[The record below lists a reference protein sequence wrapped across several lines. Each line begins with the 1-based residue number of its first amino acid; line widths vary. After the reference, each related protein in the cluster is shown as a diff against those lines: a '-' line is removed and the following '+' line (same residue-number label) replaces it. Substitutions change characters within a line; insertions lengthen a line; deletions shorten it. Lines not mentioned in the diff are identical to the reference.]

1 MQIKLY
7 NSFSKQIEV
16 LKPIGDN
23 INNHTIRIYSCGPTV
38 YNYAHIG
45 NLRSFLAVDLMQR
58 VIRTLGEFDV
68 KWVMN
73 ITDID
78 DKTIKGAAIGG
89 DGWRTEMGKQT
100 ADSKVN
106 LKKFTEFYA
115 KEFLNDIGAVGIK
128 KEHFYEIPR
137 ATNYIAEMQDLVRK
151 IFENGFAYVSDGSV
165 YFSISKWREKAKYG
179 YLKKIDFENFVVG
192 ERVDSDEYEKEEAF
206 DFVLWKYKKEG
217 EPFWEFEL
225 DGQNC
230 DGRPGWHLECS
241 AMEKHILGLPFEIHT
256 GGVDLCFPH
265 HEDEI
270 AQSTAGYGIEPT
282 QYWCHNEFLEV
293 EGKKMSKSLGNF
305 YTIKD
310 LVENGIDP
318 KDVRFAMLSAHYR
331 SIYNFTFADIDSSRV
346 GRLRIQNY
354 IYSLWD
360 FSLNNNIATF
370 ERGSFQDYKSKLSS
384 NPFFKLRERSARNSL
399 KVDPKNH
406 IDFFINDVWDSL
418 CNDFHTP
425 NALAATFIII
435 NEVNI
440 LELSEKEINKLKQF
454 FEFFN
459 QIFDVF
465 ELTPTKEVS
474 LEIPEEVELL
484 AKERFEAKL
493 AKNWALSDKLRAD
506 VDALGFIIKDSKDGY
521 TIEKK

>member
-7 NSFSKQIEV
+7 NSISKQIED
-16 LKPIGDN
+16 LKPINDN
-23 INNHTIRIYSCGPTV
+23 NTIRIYSCGPTV

-58 VIRTLGEFDV
+58 VIKTLGEFDV

-89 DGWRTEMGKQT
+89 DGWLPEMGEQT
-100 ADSKVN
+100 SESKEN

-115 KEFLNDIGAVGIK
+115 KEFLADIGAVRIK
-128 KEHFYEIPR
+128 KEHFFEIPR

-206 DFVLWKYKKEG
+206 DFVLWKFKKEG

-310 LVENGIDP
+310 LVEKGIDP

-331 SIYNFTFADIDSSRV
+331 SIYNFTFADIESSRK
-346 GRLRIQNY
+346 GRIRIQEY
-354 IYSLWD
+354 IYSVWD
-360 FSLNNNIATF
+360 KLGDKFAKSVI
-370 ERGSFQDYKSKLSS
+370 DYTTEIGKLI
-384 NPFFKLRERSARNSL
+384 L
-399 KVDPKNH
+399 
-406 IDFFINDVWDSL
+406 DVWENL
-418 CNDFHTP
+418 TNDFHTP
-425 NALAATFIII
+425 KGLAATYKII
-435 NEVNI
+435 NNVKVS
-440 LELSEKEINKLKQF
+440 ELSESDLLNLAGF
-454 FEFFN
+454 FVKFN
-459 QIFDVF
+459 TIFDVF
-465 ELTPTKEVS
+465 ELTTTPEVK
-474 LEIPEEVELL
+474 LEIPAEVEKM
-484 AKERFEAKL
+484 AKERIEAKL
-493 AKNWALSDKLRAD
+493 AKNWALSDKLRAN
-506 VDALGFIIKDSKDGY
+506 VDALGYIIKDSKDGY

>member
-7 NSFSKQIEV
+7 NSISKQIEV

-128 KEHFYEIPR
+128 KEDFYEIPR

-206 DFVLWKYKKEG
+206 DFVLWKFKKEG
-217 EPFWEFEL
+217 EPYWEFEL

-310 LVENGIDP
+310 LVEKGIDP

-331 SIYNFTFADIDSSRV
+331 SIYNFTFADVESSRK
-346 GRLRIQNY
+346 GRIRIQEY
-354 IYSLWD
+354 IYSVWD
-360 FSLNNNIATF
+360 KLDGNEVNSEI
-370 ERGSFQDYKSKLSS
+370 DYTTVIGKLI
-384 NPFFKLRERSARNSL
+384 L
-399 KVDPKNH
+399 
-406 IDFFINDVWDSL
+406 DVWENFT
-418 CNDFHTP
+418 NDFHTP
-425 NALAATFIII
+425 KGLAATYKII
-435 NEVNI
+435 NNVKVN
-440 LELSEKEINKLKQF
+440 ELSESDLLNLAGF
-454 FEFFN
+454 FVKFN
-459 QIFDVF
+459 AIFGVF
-465 ELTPTKEVS
+465 ELTTTPEVK
-474 LEIPEEVELL
+474 LEIPVEVELL

-493 AKNWALSDKLRAD
+493 GKNWALSDKLRAD
-506 VDALGFIIKDSKDGY
+506 VDALGFIIKDSKEGY
-521 TIEKK
+521 TVEKK

>member
-1 MQIKLY
+1 MILIDFIFIFLREFLLNTTMQIKLY
-7 NSFSKQIEV
+7 NSISKQIEV
-16 LKPIGDN
+16 LKPIGNDN
-23 INNHTIRIYSCGPTV
+23 NNNTIRIYSCGPTV

-58 VIRTLGEFDV
+58 VIKTLGEFDV

-89 DGWRTEMGKQT
+89 DGWLPEMGEQT
-100 ADSKVN
+100 TDTKEN

-115 KEFLNDIGAVGIK
+115 NEFLNDIGAVGIK
-128 KEHFYEIPR
+128 KDHFFEIPR
-137 ATNYIAEMQDLVRK
+137 ATHYIAEMQDLVRK
-151 IFENGFAYVSDGSV
+151 IFDNGFAYVSDGSV

-206 DFVLWKYKKEG
+206 DFVLWKFKKEG

-282 QYWCHNEFLEV
+282 EYWCHNEFLEV

-310 LVENGIDP
+310 LVEKGIDP

-331 SIYNFTFADIDSSRV
+331 SIYNFTFADIESSRK
-346 GRLRIQNY
+346 GRIRIQEY
-354 IYSLWD
+354 IYSVWD
-360 FSLNNNIATF
+360 KLGDKFANAEI
-370 ERGSFQDYKSKLSS
+370 DYNTENGKLI
-384 NPFFKLRERSARNSL
+384 L
-399 KVDPKNH
+399 
-406 IDFFINDVWDSL
+406 DVWENL
-418 CNDFHTP
+418 TNDFHTP
-425 NALAATFIII
+425 KGLAATYKII
-435 NEVNI
+435 NNVKVS
-440 LELSEKEINKLKQF
+440 ELSESDLLNLAGF
-454 FEFFN
+454 FVKFSA
-459 QIFDVF
+459 IFDVF
-465 ELTPTKEVS
+465 ELTITTEVK
-474 LEIPEEVELL
+474 LEIPEEVEKL

-506 VDALGFIIKDSKDGY
+506 VDAIGYIIKDSKDSY

>member
-7 NSFSKQIEV
+7 NSISKQIEV

-206 DFVLWKYKKEG
+206 DFVLWKFKKEG
-217 EPFWEFEL
+217 EPYWEFEL

-310 LVENGIDP
+310 LVEKGIDP

-331 SIYNFTFADIDSSRV
+331 SIYNFTFADVESSRK
-346 GRLRIQNY
+346 GRIRIQEY
-354 IYSLWD
+354 IYSVWD
-360 FSLNNNIATF
+360 KLDGNEVNSEI
-370 ERGSFQDYKSKLSS
+370 DYTTVIGKLI
-384 NPFFKLRERSARNSL
+384 L
-399 KVDPKNH
+399 
-406 IDFFINDVWDSL
+406 DVWENL
-418 CNDFHTP
+418 TNDFHTP
-425 NALAATFIII
+425 KGLAATYKII
-435 NEVNI
+435 NNVKVS
-440 LELSEKEINKLKQF
+440 ELSEIDLLNLAGF
-454 FEFFN
+454 FVKFN
-459 QIFDVF
+459 AIFGVF
-465 ELTPTKEVS
+465 ELTTTPEVK
-474 LEIPEEVELL
+474 LEIPAEVELL

-493 AKNWALSDKLRAD
+493 GKNWALS
-506 VDALGFIIKDSKDGY
+506 
-521 TIEKK
+521 

>member
-7 NSFSKQIEV
+7 NSISKQIEE
-16 LKPIGDN
+16 LKPIVN
-23 INNHTIRIYSCGPTV
+23 ENNDSNTIRIYSCGPTV

-58 VIRTLGEFDV
+58 VIKTLGEFDV

-78 DKTIKGAAIGG
+78 DKTIKGSAIGG
-89 DGWRTEMGKQT
+89 EGWLTEMGEKTQD
-100 ADSKVN
+100 AKEN
-106 LKKFTEFYA
+106 LKRFTEFYA
-115 KEFLNDIGAVGIK
+115 KEFLADIGAVGINSK
-128 KEHFYEIPR
+128 DFYEIPR

-151 IFENGFAYVSDGSV
+151 IFNNGFAYVSEGSV

-217 EPFWEFEL
+217 EPYWEFEL

-282 QYWCHNEFLEV
+282 KYWCHNEFLEV

-305 YTIKD
+305 YTLND
-310 LVENGIDP
+310 LKAKGINP
-318 KDVRFAMLSAHYR
+318 KDIRFAMLSAHYR
-331 SIYNFTFADIDSSRV
+331 SIYNFTFADIESSRK
-346 GRLRIQNY
+346 GRIRIQEY
-354 IYSLWD
+354 IYSVWD
-360 FSLNNNIATF
+360 KLGSNFSNSEINYTSEI
-370 ERGSFQDYKSKLSS
+370 GKLI
-384 NPFFKLRERSARNSL
+384 L
-399 KVDPKNH
+399 
-406 IDFFINDVWDSL
+406 DVWDNL
-418 CNDFHTP
+418 TNDFHTP
-425 NALAATFIII
+425 KGIAATFKII
-435 NEVNI
+435 NNVKVS
-440 LELSEKEINKLKQF
+440 ELSENELNQLSHFFVQF
-454 FEFFN
+454 N
-459 QIFDVF
+459 AIFDVF
-465 ELTPTKEVS
+465 DLTTTPEIK

-493 AKNWALSDKLRAD
+493 EKDWAKADELRKK
-506 VDALGFIIKDSKDGY
+506 VDELGYIIKDSKDGY
-521 TIEKK
+521 SIEKK

>member
-7 NSFSKQIEV
+7 NSISKQIEV

-206 DFVLWKYKKEG
+206 DFVLWKFKKEG
-217 EPFWEFEL
+217 EPYWEFEL

-310 LVENGIDP
+310 LVEKGIDP

-331 SIYNFTFADIDSSRV
+331 SIYNFTFADVESSRK
-346 GRLRIQNY
+346 GRIRIQEY
-354 IYSLWD
+354 IYSVWD
-360 FSLNNNIATF
+360 KLDGNEVNSEI
-370 ERGSFQDYKSKLSS
+370 DYTTVIGKLI
-384 NPFFKLRERSARNSL
+384 L
-399 KVDPKNH
+399 
-406 IDFFINDVWDSL
+406 DVWENL
-418 CNDFHTP
+418 TNDFHTP
-425 NALAATFIII
+425 KGLAATYKII
-435 NEVNI
+435 NNVKVS
-440 LELSEKEINKLKQF
+440 ELSESDLLNLAGF
-454 FEFFN
+454 FVKFN
-459 QIFDVF
+459 AIFGVF
-465 ELTPTKEVS
+465 ELTTTPEVK
-474 LEIPEEVELL
+474 LEIPAEVELL

-506 VDALGFIIKDSKDGY
+506 VDALGFIIKDSKEGY
-521 TIEKK
+521 TVEKK